1 MAEENAHNLLD
12 KFQVGRGE
20 RCGSV
25 RRAGQLGGLSIVWC
39 HPKVGRVFGFFQV
52 VFEMLEHVFHIFGHV
67 HVDGAVLVV
76 PSQVDAAKLFSFPVD
91 GDGVFI
97 SEGLDQMFGI
107 FFADVFNSKVV
118 HHWA

>member
-1 MAEENAHNLLD
+1 MWGNPM
-12 KFQVGRGE
+12 VWR
-20 RCGSV
+20 V
-25 RRAGQLGGLSIVWC
+25 LG
-39 HPKVGRVFGFFQV
+39 FGQV
-52 VFEMLEHVFHIFGHV
+52 VFRSLERVFHIFGHV

-76 PSQVDAAKLFSFPVD
+76 PSQVDAAELFSFPVD

-118 HHWA
+118 HH